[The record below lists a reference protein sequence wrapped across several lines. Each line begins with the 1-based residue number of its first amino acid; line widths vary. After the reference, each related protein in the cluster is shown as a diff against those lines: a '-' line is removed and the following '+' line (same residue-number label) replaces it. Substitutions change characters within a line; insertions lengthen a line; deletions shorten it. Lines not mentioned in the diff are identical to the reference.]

1 MLAPLVQYISRHEKD
16 SWLSSQESLV
26 CQWTDT
32 ATQLHSILPVQGL
45 RGDSCAS
52 RSLLVIKA
60 GWSHITHSR
69 WISYHT
75 QQVRLTSHTAGGS
88 HITHSRWVSHHML
101 QVGLIS
107 QRAGGSHITHTSE
120 KPGLCIQEENMWL
133 KLSTDLL
140 MLILF
145 QQHGRES
152 LQKATEALGLT
163 QSHDALL
170 LQRLA
175 GQGHHSVCVVE
186 LCVVVQYHYI
196 LDTQQKNHIYI
207 YINLTILWIIVIF

>member
-1 MLAPLVQYISRHEKD
+1 MNRHSYTAFYQSKVCVGTHVGAD
-16 SWLSSQESLV
+16 LYLSSQQV
-26 CQWTDT
+26 
-32 ATQLHSILPVQGL
+32 GL
-45 RGDSCAS
+45 ISH
-52 RSLLVIKA
+52 IA
-60 GWSHITHSR
+60 GGSPITHSKCVSHH
-69 WISYHT
+69 I
-75 QQVRLTSHTAGGS
+75 QQVGLILHTAGGS
-88 HITHSRWVSHHML
+88 HITCCRWVSYHKE

-107 QRAGGSHITHTSE
+107 HTSE